1 MILNTYPQIGIIVFF
16 FALIQSA
23 IAIPQLLA
31 FTKIS
36 EGAYRHESIP
46 TAVDVITRL
55 GNGQIVLN
63 NTNADVSIA
72 NNKPKWNVTVS
83 DDDSLWS
90 NMNYL
95 SQFDAIAFIMTA

>member
-1 MILNTYPQIGIIVFF
+1 MILNTYPQIGIIVSFF
-16 FALIQSA
+16 SLFQSV

-31 FTKIS
+31 FTKVS

-63 NTNADVSIA
+63 NTFADVSIA

-83 DDDSLWS
+83 DDDNLWS
-90 NMNYL
+90 NINYL